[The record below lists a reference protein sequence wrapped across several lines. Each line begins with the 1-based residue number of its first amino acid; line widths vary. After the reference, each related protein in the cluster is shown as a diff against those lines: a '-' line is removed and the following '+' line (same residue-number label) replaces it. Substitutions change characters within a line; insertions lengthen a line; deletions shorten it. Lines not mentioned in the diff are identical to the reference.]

1 MSKELPFSR
10 KPSQSGGKDNWVDAK
25 EPMKRMTL
33 DIPESPA
40 SENESWVLSQKDH
53 HYRRGA
59 QASDGIV
66 RSRRNLMQAVVDTE
80 QSRPGLIY
88 ATDESARV
96 ADYEEANPQ
105 DKIH

>member
-1 MSKELPFSR
+1 
-10 KPSQSGGKDNWVDAK
+10 
-25 EPMKRMTL
+25 
-33 DIPESPA
+33 
-40 SENESWVLSQKDH
+40 
-53 HYRRGA
+53 
-59 QASDGIV
+59 
-66 RSRRNLMQAVVDTE
+66 MQAVVDTE